1 MAIGISRKTK
11 IPFILPRE
19 RELPKEQQ
27 TIFYLRSLS
36 ALTRG
41 EYTEYRSTLPSDGSG
56 DKPLEG
62 LAKWSVRI
70 LKECL
75 VGWENFKD
83 AEGKDLPFSIGPGDL
98 ATDESIDCIG
108 TNDIFALSVGAVN
121 ASFLSEED
129 KKK

>member
-1 MAIGISRKTK
+1 MAIGISRKTR
-11 IPFILPRE
+11 ISFILPRE

-41 EYTEYRSTLPSDGSG
+41 EYTEYRSSLPTDPEKIKLM
-56 DKPLEG
+56 DG
-62 LAKWSVRI
+62 LAKWSIRI

-83 AEGKDLPFSIGPGDL
+83 SEGQPLQFFGNSYDGG
-98 ATDESIDCIG
+98 ATDDTIDCLG
-108 TNDIFALSVGAVN
+108 TNDLFALSIAAVN
-121 ASFLSEED
+121 N
-129 KKK
+129 